1 MKTSIYQIQNE
12 YQLLINQI
20 IESDGEVTPGL
31 ELALTINKDQLQSK
45 SESYAYIIKQMDAEC
60 DIIDLEIKRLQQCK
74 KVRENT
80 IDRLKSTLTTAM
92 NVFEVPEIK
101 TPLIKINFRKSESVI
116 VMDVNDLPKEYKI
129 VKVTE
134 QADKVKIKEALKA
147 GESILG
153 CELVVNQNI
162 QIK

>member
-1 MKTSIYQIQNE
+1 MNIYDIKNE
-12 YQLLINQI
+12 YQLIIADIINN
-20 IESDGEVTPGL
+20 DGEITPDQETALQINRADL
-31 ELALTINKDQLQSK
+31 ETKGIN
-45 SESYAYIIKQMDAEC
+45 YAYVIKQLDADCEA
-60 DIIDLEIKRLQQCK
+60 IDLEVKRLNALK
-74 KVRENT
+74 KVRSNAVE
-80 IDRLKSTLTTAM
+80 RLKANITSAM
-92 NVFEVPEIK
+92 LLFEVEEIK
-101 TPLIKINFRKSESVI
+101 TPLIKLNFRKSESVI